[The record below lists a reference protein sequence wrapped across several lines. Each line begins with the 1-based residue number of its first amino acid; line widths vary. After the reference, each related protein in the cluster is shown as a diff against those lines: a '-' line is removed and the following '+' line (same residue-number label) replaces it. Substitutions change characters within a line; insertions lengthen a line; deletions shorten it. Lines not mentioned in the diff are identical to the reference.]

1 MAKILIVDDE
11 KAARFG
17 MKKALQKNNYEIEEA
32 TNGHEALQTIQN
44 SEIDLVF
51 LDLNMPVMG
60 GMEVL
65 SHLQTQKNA
74 PIVIVVTA
82 YGTEKIAVE
91 AMKRGAYD
99 YLTKPYDVDELR
111 LIAQRSIE
119 KISLT
124 KENQRLQQQIKI
136 QESFGEIIGQSQ
148 AIKKIYDLIEKVA
161 NTDVTVLICGES
173 GTGKELVAREIHKHS
188 NRRNY
193 NFIATNCAALPENL
207 IESELFGHEKGAFTS
222 AGEQRK
228 GKVEEAHKGTLFLD
242 EIGDMSLHTQAKIL
256 RLLQNKTIERLGSN
270 HPIQVDVRFIAAT
283 NKDLVQEIEDNNFRE
298 DLYYRIKVLD
308 IYLPPLRERGN
319 DITLLTN
326 HFLTLFSE
334 KYNKNISHVEPDAMK
349 ALHNYHWPG
358 NVRQLR
364 NVLEKSI
371 LLAMNTT
378 LTLQD
383 LPSDIVNINQEK
395 LCKELNLF
403 QNISELSFRDA
414 KKMYVQNFERKF
426 ITQRLRAFQGNI
438 SQTANSLEI
447 PRQSLQQKLKELEIQ
462 VKDIL

>member
-161 NTDVTVLICGES
+161 NTDVTVLICG
-173 GTGKELVAREIHKHS
+173 
-188 NRRNY
+188 
-193 NFIATNCAALPENL
+193 
-207 IESELFGHEKGAFTS
+207 
-222 AGEQRK
+222 
-228 GKVEEAHKGTLFLD
+228 
-242 EIGDMSLHTQAKIL
+242 
-256 RLLQNKTIERLGSN
+256 
-270 HPIQVDVRFIAAT
+270 
-283 NKDLVQEIEDNNFRE
+283 
-298 DLYYRIKVLD
+298 
-308 IYLPPLRERGN
+308 
-319 DITLLTN
+319 
-326 HFLTLFSE
+326 
-334 KYNKNISHVEPDAMK
+334 
-349 ALHNYHWPG
+349 
-358 NVRQLR
+358 
-364 NVLEKSI
+364 
-371 LLAMNTT
+371 
-378 LTLQD
+378 
-383 LPSDIVNINQEK
+383 
-395 LCKELNLF
+395 
-403 QNISELSFRDA
+403 
-414 KKMYVQNFERKF
+414 
-426 ITQRLRAFQGNI
+426 
-438 SQTANSLEI
+438 
-447 PRQSLQQKLKELEIQ
+447 
-462 VKDIL
+462 